1 MWKFITGLLGGGKDR
16 SPIGQLAIDIREAIK
31 GKEVDPD
38 TALRYIQ
45 ELNVAEAKHRSTFVA
60 GWRPAI
66 GWTGALVMFY
76 HYILQPIGVWVLHL
90 NGIYD
95 APPSLDLDSLWPI
108 ITGMLGIAGMRS
120 YDKKQGKA

>member
-1 MWKFITGLLGGGKDR
+1 MWKLIKTLLGGKGER
-16 SPIGQLAIDIREAIK
+16 SPVGQLAIDIREAIK

-45 ELNVAEAKHRSTFVA
+45 ELNSAEARHRSVFVA

-66 GWTGALVMFY
+66 GWCGALVMFY
-76 HYILQPIGVWVLHL
+76 HYIVQPIGVWALHL
-90 NGIYD
+90 NGIYET
-95 APPSLDLDSLWPI
+95 PPSLDLNSLWPI

-120 YDKKQGKA
+120 YDKSKNKA

>member
-1 MWKFITGLLGGGKDR
+1 MWKLIKSLLGGGENK

-45 ELNVAEAKHRSTFVA
+45 ELNAAEARHRSVFVA
-60 GWRPAI
+60 GWRPAC
-66 GWTGALVMFY
+66 GWVGAIVLFY
-76 HYILQPIGVWVLHL
+76 HYVVQPILIWVLHL
-90 NGIYD
+90 NGIETV
-95 APPSLDLDSLWPI
+95 PPTLDLDALWPM

-120 YDKKQGKA
+120 YDKSKGKA

>member
-1 MWKFITGLLGGGKDR
+1 MWKLIKGLLGGGKDR

-45 ELNVAEAKHRSTFVA
+45 ELNAVEAKHRSVFVA
-60 GWRPAI
+60 GWRPAC
-66 GWTGALVMFY
+66 GWTGAIVLFY
-76 HYILQPIGVWVLHL
+76 HYVIQPIGIWVLSL
-90 NGIYD
+90 NGID
-95 APPSLDLDSLWPI
+95 TVPPTLDLDALWPM

-120 YDKKQGKA
+120 YDKSKNKA

>member
-1 MWKFITGLLGGGKDR
+1 MWNLIKSLFGGKDGG
-16 SPIGQLAIDIREAIK
+16 SPIGQLAIDIRQAIK

-45 ELNVAEAKHRSTFVA
+45 ELNAAEARHRSTFVA

-66 GWTGALVMFY
+66 GWVGALVMLY
-76 HYILQPIGVWVLHL
+76 HYILQPIGVWALHL

-95 APPSLDLDSLWPI
+95 VPPSLDLDSLWPI

>member
-1 MWKFITGLLGGGKDR
+1 MWNLIKSLFGGKEGG
-16 SPIGQLAIDIREAIK
+16 SPIGQLAIDIRQAIK

-45 ELNVAEAKHRSTFVA
+45 ELNKAEAQHRSTFVA

-66 GWTGALVMFY
+66 GWCGALVMFY

-90 NGIYD
+90 NGINEI
-95 APPSLDLDSLWPI
+95 PPSLDLDSLWPI